1 MFTIFRIFPVIS
13 LENTNNIIIFVPK
26 SKNMKADE
34 LLHII
39 RMGETSTVQFKERI
53 DDAYKLGC
61 ELTAFSNSLGGQL
74 LIGVNDKTGELNG
87 LSFEELQKL
96 TTLVSNTASENV
108 KPSILVQTETID
120 VDGQVILIVT
130 VPEGKNKPYRDN
142 KGIIW
147 VKNGSDKRKVFD
159 NSELADM
166 MTSHIVYRPDAQ
178 EIENTSVDDL
188 DAATL
193 KAFLLRRFETACKTQ
208 GISADKANLMSI
220 NELVGYIGSGLDVE
234 CLLKNIG
241 LVLPNGNLTL
251 AALLLFGKSP
261 QRYFPALTIKCVN
274 FWGNEISGTEFRDKV
289 NHVDMEGNMKH
300 QYDMVMTFLNRN
312 LKRIQVSSE
321 FNSLGELEIPIESLS
336 EIVVNSLVHRSLT
349 WQAPIRVLI
358 FDNRVEIHSPGEL
371 THGLTVDDIKRGISF
386 PRNSLLFDNAIYL
399 LPYTG
404 IGSGILR
411 AIRYDGDVEFYNEPK
426 IHEFVVIFRRSN
438 HHDDEVTIK
447 SNHHDDEV
455 TIKSNHH
462 DDEVTIKSSVL
473 LSQRQK
479 KIVDF
484 CSIPRTAQEI
494 MDFIGISNQ
503 SKNRKKYIANLVGAG
518 ILEMTIPNFPKDK
531 KQKYRKV

>member
-1 MFTIFRIFPVIS
+1 
-13 LENTNNIIIFVPK
+13 
-26 SKNMKADE
+26 MKADE

-188 DAATL
+188 DTATL
-193 KAFLLRRFETACKTQ
+193 KVFLLRRFETACKTQ

-462 DDEVTIKSSVL
+462 DDEVTIKCNHHDDEVTIKSNHHDDEVTIKSSVL

-503 SKNRKKYIANLVGAG
+503 SKNRKKYIANLVDAG

>member
-1 MFTIFRIFPVIS
+1 
-13 LENTNNIIIFVPK
+13 
-26 SKNMKADE
+26 MKADE

-220 NELVGYIGSGLDVE
+220 NELVGYVGSGLDVE

-479 KIVDF
+479 KVVDF

-503 SKNRKKYIANLVGAG
+503 SKNRKKYIANLVDAG
-518 ILEMTIPNFPKDK
+518 ILEMTIPSFPKDK